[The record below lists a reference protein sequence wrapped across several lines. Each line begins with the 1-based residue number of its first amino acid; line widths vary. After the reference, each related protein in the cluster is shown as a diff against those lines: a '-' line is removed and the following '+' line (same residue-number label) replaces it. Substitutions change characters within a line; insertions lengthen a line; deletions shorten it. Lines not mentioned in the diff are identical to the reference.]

1 MAATIDLNRSDTQT
15 AISPT
20 DTPENDRNEFWRK
33 SPSLFPPGV
42 SGNPGGRPRYATIS
56 RACREEL
63 DKVDE
68 KTGLTGAQLIAR
80 ALVREAVR
88 GNVWAAR
95 ELREVTEGKRPRF
108 VQTEIIEQ
116 QRNLEGG
123 DSKQRLLAKLCMRQE
138 IT

>member
-1 MAATIDLNRSDTQT
+1 MLMATTIDPNGNG
-15 AISPT
+15 APVHPSPA
-20 DTPENDRNEFWRK
+20 DNPENERNEFWRK
-33 SPSLFPPGV
+33 SPSLFQPGV
-42 SGNPGGRPRYATIS
+42 SGNPGGRPRYASIS
-56 RACREEL
+56 RACRDEL

-80 ALVREAVR
+80 ALVREAGR

-108 VQTEIIEQ
+108 VQTDILEE

-123 DSKQRLLAKLCMRQE
+123 D
-138 IT
+138 